1 MIINAKVF
9 PKIKMNLIDNLL

>member
-9 PKIKMNLIDNLL
+9 PKSKMNLIE